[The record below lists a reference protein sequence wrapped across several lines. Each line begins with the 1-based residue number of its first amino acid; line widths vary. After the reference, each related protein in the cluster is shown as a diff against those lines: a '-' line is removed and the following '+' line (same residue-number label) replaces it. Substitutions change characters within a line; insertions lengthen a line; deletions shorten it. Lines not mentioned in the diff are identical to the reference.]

1 MSSGVFD
8 HTAASMLEAVVQRQ
22 KQGEPFG
29 MYAACTANAYAIR
42 AVLQQALRDG
52 TVALIESTAS
62 QVNLSGGYT
71 GLTPH
76 RFRRQVLQMAMQI
89 GLPSD
94 RIIVGGDH
102 IGLHP
107 WRHASADHAL
117 QQASALASAC
127 VQAGYRKIH
136 LDTTT
141 PCGDE
146 ARQSDGSLP
155 LELISRRAADLC
167 RVAERTA
174 RQAGFSPPYYVIGSD
189 VPSPG
194 GGDMAEKAVPVTD
207 AEQVGETVSACRRAF
222 EDRGLSNAW
231 QRVLALVVQ
240 TGAEFRPRKVHPY
253 ASDRMQPLVAYIQ
266 RQVDHLV
273 FEAHSTDFQTPAAL
287 ARMVADHFGILKVG
301 PALTYA
307 MREAFFALARIEKDA
322 SGGRKSVTDAYLPAI
337 MEDLMVSD
345 PGSWQHYYQGSEEEL
360 AYLRRHAYSDRI
372 RYYWSRP
379 EAQAALERLFATL
392 RQTPPPLSL
401 VLHHLP
407 EAGQKIRDGRLA
419 NDPEQIVLDRI
430 GAVANR
436 YARACNPALAD

>member
-1 MSSGVFD
+1 MSFGVFD
-8 HTAASMLEAVVQRQ
+8 HSAASMLEAVIQHQ

-29 MYAACTANAYAIR
+29 VYAACTANAYAIR
-42 AVLQQALRDG
+42 AVLQQAFRDG
-52 TVALIESTAS
+52 TGALIESTAS

-76 RFRRQVLQMAMQI
+76 LFRRQVLQMAMQI
-89 GLPSD
+89 GLPLD
-94 RIIVGGDH
+94 RIIIGGDH
-102 IGLHP
+102 IGPHP

-127 VQAGYRKIH
+127 VLAGYRKMH

-141 PCGDE
+141 PCGNE

-174 RQAGFSPPYYVIGSD
+174 RQAGLSPPYYVIGSD
-189 VPSPG
+189 VPPPG
-194 GGDMAEKAVPVTD
+194 GGDMAEKTVPVTD
-207 AEQVGETVSACRRAF
+207 VEQIEETVSACRRAF

-231 QRVLALVVQ
+231 QRVVALVVQ
-240 TGAEFRPRKVHPY
+240 TGVEFTPRMVHPY
-253 ASDRMQPLVAYIQ
+253 ASDRMQPLVAYI
-266 RQVDHLV
+266 RQTDHLV

-307 MREAFFALARIEKDA
+307 MREAFFALAEIEKDA
-322 SGGRKSVTDAYLPAI
+322 FEGRKSVAGAYLPAI
-337 MEDLMVSD
+337 MEDVMVSD
-345 PGSWQHYYQGSEEEL
+345 PGSWQHYYRGSEEEL

-379 EAQAALERLFATL
+379 EAQAALKHLFATL

-401 VLHHLP
+401 VLQHLP

-436 YARACNPALAD
+436 YARACNPVLA

>member
-1 MSSGVFD
+1 MSSGGFD
-8 HTAASMLEAVVQRQ
+8 HTAASVLEAVVQRQ
-22 KQGEPFG
+22 KQGDPFG
-29 MYAACTANAYAIR
+29 IYAACTANAYAIR
-42 AVLQQALRDG
+42 AVLQQARRDG
-52 TVALIESTAS
+52 TGALIESTAS

-76 RFRRQVLQMAMQI
+76 HFRRQVLQMAKQI

-94 RIIVGGDH
+94 RIIIGGDH
-102 IGLHP
+102 IGPYP
-107 WRHASADHAL
+107 WRHTSPENAL
-117 QQASALASAC
+117 QAASALTSAC

-136 LDTTT
+136 LDTTS
-141 PCGDE
+141 PCDND

-174 RQAGFSPPYYVIGSD
+174 SQAGLSPPYYVIGSD

-194 GGDMAEKAVPVTD
+194 GGDMAEKAALVTD
-207 AEQVGETVSACRRAF
+207 AGQIGETVSACRRAF

-231 QRVLALVVQ
+231 QRVVALVVQ
-240 TGAEFRPRKVHPY
+240 TGAEFTPRMVHPY
-253 ASDRMQPLVAYIQ
+253 ASDRMQPLVAFI
-266 RQVDHLV
+266 RQADHLV

-307 MREAFFALARIEKDA
+307 MREAFFALAEIEKDA
-322 SGGRKSVTDAYLPAI
+322 SGGRKSVTGGYLPDI
-337 MEDLMVSD
+337 METLMVSD
-345 PGSWQHYYQGSEEEL
+345 PGSWQPYYRGTEEEL
-360 AYLRRHAYSDRI
+360 AYLRQHAYSDRI

-379 EAQAALERLFATL
+379 EAQAALKRLFATL

-401 VLHHLP
+401 VLQHLP

-436 YARACNPALAD
+436 YARACNPALA

>member
-1 MSSGVFD
+1 MSSGGFD
-8 HTAASMLEAVVQRQ
+8 YTAASILEAVVRRQ
-22 KQGEPFG
+22 KQGEPFA

-94 RIIVGGDH
+94 RIIIGGDH
-102 IGLHP
+102 IGPHP

-127 VQAGYRKIH
+127 VQAGYRKMH

-141 PCGDE
+141 PCGNE
-146 ARQSDGSLP
+146 ARQPDGSLP

-167 RVAERTA
+167 RVAEQTA
-174 RQAGFSPPYYVIGSD
+174 SQAGLAPPYYVIGSD
-189 VPSPG
+189 VPPPG

-207 AEQVGETVSACRRAF
+207 AEQIGGTVSACRRAF
-222 EDRGLSNAW
+222 EDRGLSDAW

-240 TGAEFRPRKVHPY
+240 TGAEFTPCMVHPY
-253 ASDRMQPLVAYIQ
+253 ASDRMQPLVAYI
-266 RQVDHLV
+266 RQADHLV
-273 FEAHSTDFQTPAAL
+273 FEAHSTDFQTPAEL

-307 MREAFFALARIEKDA
+307 MREAFFALAEIEKDA
-322 SGGRKSVTDAYLPAI
+322 SGGRKSVTGSYLPEI
-337 MEDLMVSD
+337 METLMVSD
-345 PGSWQHYYQGSEEEL
+345 PGAWQRYYRGTEEEM

-379 EAQAALERLFATL
+379 EAQAALKRLFATL

-401 VLHHLP
+401 VLQHLP

>member
-8 HTAASMLEAVVQRQ
+8 HTAVSMLEAVVQRQ

-29 MYAACTANAYAIR
+29 VYAACTANAYAIR

-52 TVALIESTAS
+52 TGALIESTAS

-94 RIIVGGDH
+94 RIIIGGDH
-102 IGLHP
+102 IGPHP

-127 VQAGYRKIH
+127 VRAGYRKMH

-141 PCGDE
+141 PCGNE

-155 LELISRRAADLC
+155 LELISRRTADLC

-174 RQAGFSPPYYVIGSD
+174 SQAGLSPPYYVIGSD
-189 VPSPG
+189 VPPPG
-194 GGDMAEKAVPVTD
+194 GGDMAEKTIPVTD
-207 AEQVGETVSACRRAF
+207 AKQIEETVSACRRAF

-231 QRVLALVVQ
+231 QRVVALVVQ
-240 TGAEFRPRKVHPY
+240 TGAEFTPRRVHPY
-253 ASDRMQPLVAYIQ
+253 ASDRMQPLVTYI
-266 RQVDHLV
+266 RQADHLV

-287 ARMVADHFGILKVG
+287 ARMVTDHFGILKVG

-307 MREAFFALARIEKDA
+307 MREAFFALAEIEKDA
-322 SGGRKSVTDAYLPAI
+322 Y
-337 MEDLMVSD
+337 
-345 PGSWQHYYQGSEEEL
+345 
-360 AYLRRHAYSDRI
+360 
-372 RYYWSRP
+372 
-379 EAQAALERLFATL
+379 
-392 RQTPPPLSL
+392 
-401 VLHHLP
+401 
-407 EAGQKIRDGRLA
+407 
-419 NDPEQIVLDRI
+419 
-430 GAVANR
+430 GAVKAS
-436 YARACNPALAD
+436 LAAICRQSWKI